1 MSKWK
6 LPYDP
11 DQDAGEK
18 RAVRRE
24 YRAIYKDMEDF
35 RQNNKDCTVD
45 NLADAAK
52 RADKVFYKVKNT
64 TEATL
69 DSSVLL
75 QLTASHAQMA
85 RSLKSGSG
93 AFDIDDYLAK
103 LVSFMGGHKLDNQNP
118 DADDALLDAPLDWD
132 KIGRTTLAKSKRV
145 PVVGFM
151 LGPLSIE
158 QKKRAPVKR
167 AKMEKNKADERK
179 PQELKEEDIA
189 RSVNETTKNVAIL
202 ESILAET
209 GAINL
214 FRFVVNPKSFA
225 QSVENMFYL
234 SFLIRDGKV
243 ALDTDEQGEPTI
255 FGCAQPSD
263 EDYADG
269 LRKRQIV
276 FELDMATWKVQAG
289 FFNSTTSYR
298 ILSQRAID
306 VFEITEPTIP
316 TRESSKMKIGNK
328 WYG

>member
-1 MSKWK
+1 MSDVEMEYASE

-24 YRAIYKDMEDF
+24 YRAIHKDMEDF
-35 RQNNKDCTVD
+35 QHNIKDCTVD

-52 RADKVFYKVKNT
+52 RADKVFYK
-64 TEATL
+64 EH
-69 DSSVLL
+69 D
-75 QLTASHAQMA
+75 
-85 RSLKSGSG
+85 RSDTGFIGSG

-103 LVSFMGGHKLDNQNP
+103 LVSFMGGHKLDNQNPDDP

-167 AKMEKNKADERK
+167 AKLEKNKADERK

-189 RSVNETTKNVAIL
+189 RSVNETTKNVATL

-276 FELDMATWKVQAG
+276 FELDMATWK
-289 FFNSTTSYR
+289 
-298 ILSQRAID
+298 RAID

>member
-1 MSKWK
+1 MSDIEMDNTNG

-11 DQDAGEK
+11 DQDAEEK
-18 RAVRRE
+18 RALRRE
-24 YRAIYKDMEDF
+24 YRAIHKNVEGI
-35 RQNNKDCTVD
+35 RQNLRDCTID
-45 NLADAAK
+45 NLADTVK
-52 RADKVFYKVKNT
+52 RVDQAFHKVKNT

-85 RSLKSGSG
+85 RTLKSGSG
-93 AFDIDDYLAK
+93 AFDMDEYLSK
-103 LVSFMGGHKLDNQNP
+103 LVTFMGGHKLDNHDPDDP
-118 DADDALLDAPLDWD
+118 DAEDALLDAPLEWD
-132 KIGRTTLAKSKRV
+132 LIGRRALAKSRRV

-158 QKKRAPVKR
+158 QKKRTTQKR
-167 AKMEKNKADERK
+167 AKLEKNKADERK
-179 PQELKEEDIA
+179 PQEIREEDIE
-189 RSVNETTKNVAIL
+189 RSVNETTKNVVTL
-202 ESILAET
+202 ESILGET

-243 ALDTDEQGEPTI
+243 ALDTDEEGEPTI
-255 FGCAQPSD
+255 FCCAQPSP
-263 EDYADG
+263 EDFADG

-276 FELDMATWKVQAG
+276 FELDVATWK
-289 FFNSTTSYR
+289 
-298 ILSQRAID
+298 RAIE

-316 TRESSKMKIGNK
+316 TRTTSKTKIGNK

>member
-1 MSKWK
+1 MSDVEMEYASE

-24 YRAIYKDMEDF
+24 YRAIHKDMEDF
-35 RQNNKDCTVD
+35 QHNIKDCTVD

-118 DADDALLDAPLDWD
+118 DDPDADDALLDAPLDWD

-167 AKMEKNKADERK
+167 AKLEKNKADERK

-189 RSVNETTKNVAIL
+189 RSVNETTKNVATL

-276 FELDMATWKVQAG
+276 FELDMATWK
-289 FFNSTTSYR
+289 
-298 ILSQRAID
+298 RAID

>member
-1 MSKWK
+1 MSDVEMEYASE

-24 YRAIYKDMEDF
+24 YRAIHKDMEDF
-35 RQNNKDCTVD
+35 RQNIKDCTVD

-52 RADKVFYKVKNT
+52 RADKVFYKVKNP

-93 AFDIDDYLAK
+93 AFDIDDYLAN
-103 LVSFMGGHKLDNQNP
+103 LVSFMGGHKLDNQNPDDP

-167 AKMEKNKADERK
+167 AKLEKNKADERK

-189 RSVNETTKNVAIL
+189 RSVNETTKNVATL

-276 FELDMATWKVQAG
+276 FELDMATWK
-289 FFNSTTSYR
+289 
-298 ILSQRAID
+298 RAID